1 MIPDISDLFDR
12 KALGSKNKVL
22 VIATTPE
29 SLESEM
35 VSRIKE
41 SLEEKLEKDVVL
53 DSKVDPS
60 IIGGMILRVGNTVI
74 DGSVRGKLAR
84 MRKELLT

>member
-1 MIPDISDLFDR
+1 M
-12 KALGSKNKVL
+12 
-22 VIATTPE
+22 
-29 SLESEM
+29 ESEM
-35 VSRIKE
+35 VSSIKK

-60 IIGGMILRVGNTVI
+60 IIGGMILRIGNTVI